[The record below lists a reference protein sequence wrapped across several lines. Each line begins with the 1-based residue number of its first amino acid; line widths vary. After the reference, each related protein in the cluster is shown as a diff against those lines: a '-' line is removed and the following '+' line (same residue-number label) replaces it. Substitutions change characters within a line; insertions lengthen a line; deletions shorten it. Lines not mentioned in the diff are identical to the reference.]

1 MQLELDHIFVCVQP
15 EAPQT
20 DMLTA
25 FELTLV
31 YKVGFKE
38 ITALQVILLAVQN
51 FSAEVRTLIYLGLVQ
66 FS

>member
-1 MQLELDHIFVCVQP
+1 MQLELDHIFVCVEP
-15 EAPQT
+15 EASPT
-20 DMLTA
+20 DILTA

-31 YKVGFKE
+31 HKVGFKE

-51 FSAEVRTLIYLGLVQ
+51 FSAEVRTLINLGLVQ